1 MLLLFRIS
9 ITIVILAIFYVFAE
23 VIMHPAWRMVI
34 ITMKQSCMSKL
45 IVLESVVR
53 RSDIAIYW
61 IVIFSTFVKLAVDQY
76 NFIFRF
82 GIHKVL
88 RSIVFFFHLQMNSS
102 GRHTR
107 VLVIK
112 GRHSVQNTYKR
123 IILIML
129 QFSTKEHSLEFFTE
143 EENRK

>member
-9 ITIVILAIFYVFAE
+9 ITIVILAIFYVFPE

-53 RSDIAIYW
+53 RSDSAIYW

-82 GIHKVL
+82 GIHTFL
-88 RSIVFFFHLQMNSS
+88 RSIVGSSSVVSHLFGLFYVGSIFRCLVGSLS
-102 GRHTR
+102 GLRTT
-107 VLVIK
+107 
-112 GRHSVQNTYKR
+112 GP
-123 IILIML
+123 
-129 QFSTKEHSLEFFTE
+129 
-143 EENRK
+143 